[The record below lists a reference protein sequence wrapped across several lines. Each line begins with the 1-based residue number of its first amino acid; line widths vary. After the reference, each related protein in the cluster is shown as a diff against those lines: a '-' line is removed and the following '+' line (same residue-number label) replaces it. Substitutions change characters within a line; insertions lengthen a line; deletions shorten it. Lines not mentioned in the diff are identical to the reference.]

1 MTNCVYIFGNG
12 FDLRM
17 GMPTSY
23 SDFLQYYAT
32 LKTPDDS
39 VASIKEQF
47 FSKVKEGNG
56 EHWKDLEIALG
67 LFTKEVSN
75 VELFKDFYRDVSH
88 ALKEYLALVSQKA
101 RPISEDD
108 ERKFWDDLM
117 YPENYLHTTS
127 RKKDFENWASRGE
140 VNADII
146 SFNYTKTIE
155 GLLMGKIDDEYNYS
169 DRSTSDLFRVRSI
182 KHIHGI
188 LNESDLLFGV
198 NDPSQV
204 ANKDF
209 CRDENFQDLIIKPK
223 GNVELGT
230 NVDTG
235 CSSLIQNADIFYIY
249 GTSLGP
255 TDTYWWECIGS
266 RFINSN
272 AIILYFHFNPQ
283 KLKKRLLERDYIDLE
298 RSVRKQIMETMGIE
312 GKEISYR
319 HRIYIACNSDIF
331 PTYPKMNIFV

>member
-1 MTNCVYIFGNG
+1 MG
-12 FDLRM
+12 F
-17 GMPTSY
+17 Y
-23 SDFLQYYAT
+23 S
-32 LKTPDDS
+32 
-39 VASIKEQF
+39 I
-47 FSKVKEGNG
+47 
-56 EHWKDLEIALG
+56 
-67 LFTKEVSN
+67 
-75 VELFKDFYRDVSH
+75 
-88 ALKEYLALVSQKA
+88 
-101 RPISEDD
+101 
-108 ERKFWDDLM
+108 
-117 YPENYLHTTS
+117 
-127 RKKDFENWASRGE
+127 GE

-155 GLLMGKIDDEYNYS
+155 GLLMGKIDGEYNYS

-204 ANKDF
+204 ANEDF

-230 NVDTG
+230 NVDTD

-298 RSVRKQIMETMGIE
+298 RSVRKQIMETMGIG
-312 GKEISYR
+312 GKESSYR
-319 HRIYIACNSDIF
+319 HRIYIAYNSDIF